1 MTILSLQ
8 NKRKRFSN
16 QLAANNKSIDRTFFE
31 CFVPTSDEKQFLDQ
45 MLCTALLFNQKDE
58 RSRIK

>member
-1 MTILSLQ
+1 MTILSPR
-8 NKRKRFSN
+8 NKRMRFSN
-16 QLAANNKSIDRTFFE
+16 QLAANNNSINRTFFE
-31 CFVPTSDEKQFLDQ
+31 CFVPASDEKRFLDQ